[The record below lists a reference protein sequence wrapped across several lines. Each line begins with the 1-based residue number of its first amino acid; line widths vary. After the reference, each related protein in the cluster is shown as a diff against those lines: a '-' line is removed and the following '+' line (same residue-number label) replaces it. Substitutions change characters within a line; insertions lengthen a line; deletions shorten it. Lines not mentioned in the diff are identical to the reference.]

1 MYKLLIVDDEAL
13 VREAIQEGMNWEA
26 MGLVCMGTCEDG
38 VEALEFIDRE
48 KPDIVMTD
56 IGMPFMN
63 GIELTRELS
72 VRYPD
77 VKVIILTGYD
87 EFEYAQQALKMKVAD
102 YIMKPV
108 TAVEMEEILL
118 RIAGQMDMEN
128 KHKKDYERLKHQL
141 NESMPLLKERFLER
155 LVASSM
161 TEKQRRESSDYF
173 GIAWGGDFAVELAID
188 VDELELKLPP
198 TPSDDELFRFA
209 IYNITKEVMEKYT
222 GAEVFRD
229 RENRVLVLLSG
240 SDPEVLGE
248 AAGMAAERIH
258 AAITAYLPLQAS
270 IGIGHACK
278 REDNMAIA
286 HRSALSALVYRFVI
300 GTNEIIRITDMER
313 REKPAM
319 LSAVVWEN
327 ELITKLKTG
336 TPQDMDE
343 WIGRLFSTFRNQFFA
358 LDVCYIYLQRFV
370 LTLMHTLYEM
380 GTDTDAVFGAAGNP
394 IAEMGQLASLNDIES
409 WMKELCG
416 RSVTAIRSM
425 REDHSMLQIDK
436 AKAYVRRH
444 YMDPELSLKTVCRHV
459 SMSASYFSTLF
470 KTHMGKTFV
479 EYVIHERMEK
489 AKELLK
495 LTNMRSYEIAYAV
508 GYSDPQYFSS
518 AFKKHTGDTPTE
530 FRGRMTAGGEG

>member
-13 VREAIQEGMNWEA
+13 VREAIQEGMNWES
-26 MGLVCMGTCEDG
+26 MGLVCAGTCEDG
-38 VEALEFIDRE
+38 IEALEFIERE

-77 VKVIILTGYD
+77 IKVIILTGYD

-108 TAVEMEEILL
+108 TAMEMEEILV

-128 KHKKDYERLKHQL
+128 KQKRDYERLEQQL

-155 LVASSM
+155 LVTSSM
-161 TEKQRRESSDYF
+161 TAKQRSESYDYF
-173 GIAWGGDFAVELAID
+173 QIAWSGPFLVELAVD
-188 VDELELKLPP
+188 VDELELKLPS

-209 IYNITKEVMEKYT
+209 IYNITKEVMERYA

-240 SDPEVLGE
+240 SDSE
-248 AAGMAAERIH
+248 ALREEAGAAAEQIH
-258 AAITAYLPLQAS
+258 AAITAYLPLKAS
-270 IGIGHACK
+270 IGIGHICK
-278 REDNMAIA
+278 QEDNIALA

-300 GTNEIIRITDMER
+300 GTNEIIRISDMER

-319 LSAVVWEN
+319 LSAVAWEN

-343 WIGRLFSTFRNQFFA
+343 WISRLFGTFRNRIFS

-380 GTDTDAVFGAAGNP
+380 GADTDTIFGEAANP
-394 IAEMGQLASLNDIES
+394 IAEMGQLASLNELES

-416 RSVTAIRSM
+416 KSVTIIRSM
-425 REDHSMLQIDK
+425 REDHSMLQIEK
-436 AKAYVRRH
+436 AMAYVKQH
-444 YMDPELSLKTVCRHV
+444 YTEPELSLKTVCTHI
-459 SMSASYFSTLF
+459 SMSTSYFSTLF
-470 KTHMGKTFV
+470 KTNMGKTFV

-495 LTNMRSYEIAYAV
+495 LTAMRSYEIAYAV

-530 FRGRMTAGGEG
+530 FRGKMLGGEG